1 MKNIVDGVG
10 SLIRRDVV
18 ENAVAERKIKLS
30 AGLMLVK
37 QQELR
42 AF

>member
-18 ENAVAERKIKLS
+18 ENAVKERKIKLS